1 MQFPIR
7 IVFKLLALAPQM
19 YVDDSAGNH
28 LGYVRQRLLAFK
40 EKVTVFAD
48 ETQQTPIYSIAA
60 DRIIDFNA
68 EYKFANAQGVV
79 LGSVKRSGMRSLWR
93 AHYIISLGGVP
104 TFELHEESGW
114 VHLIDRAL
122 GEIPFVGFLTG
133 YILNP
138 KYNVT
143 RVQGAGA
150 ALRMIKQRSFFEST
164 FTIEQHGQLSAP
176 EQEAAML
183 GLMMIVLLERSRG

>member
-1 MQFPIR
+1 MQFPIQ
-7 IVFKLLALAPQM
+7 IVFKILALAPQM
-19 YVDDSAGNH
+19 YVNDGTGKH
-28 LGYVRQRLLAFK
+28 LGFVKQRLLAFK
-40 EKVTVFAD
+40 EKVTVFTD
-48 ETQQTPIYSIAA
+48 DTQQTPIYSIAA

-68 EYKFANAQGVV
+68 EYKFSNAQGVV

-93 AHYIISLGGVP
+93 AHYVINLGGVA

-114 VHLIDRAL
+114 VHLIDGAL

-143 RVQGAGA
+143 RVQGGP
-150 ALRMIKQRSFFEST
+150 ALRMIKQRSLFEST
-164 FTIEQHGQLSAP
+164 FTIDQQGQLSAA

>member
-1 MQFPIR
+1 MQFPIQ
-7 IVFKLLALAPQM
+7 IVFKILALAPQM
-19 YVDDSAGNH
+19 YVNDGTGKH
-28 LGYVRQRLLAFK
+28 LGFVKQRLLAFK
-40 EKVTVFAD
+40 EKVTVFTD
-48 ETQQTPIYSIAA
+48 DTQQTPIYSIAA

-68 EYKFANAQGVV
+68 EYKFSNAQGVV

-93 AHYIISLGGVP
+93 AHYIIKLGDVA

-114 VHLIDRAL
+114 VHLIDGAL

-138 KYNVT
+138 KYNIT
-143 RVQGAGA
+143 RVQGGP
-150 ALRMIKQRSFFEST
+150 ALRMIKQRSLFEST
-164 FTIEQHGQLSAP
+164 FTIDQQGQLSAA